1 MLLHLGASWLGQKC
15 PASSAACQVASW
27 QPTLPMSVGPWPQ
40 HGVLPGL
47 QHLLPWLL
55 QLVRPRVLLLVL
67 QAMLGSRACF

>member
-1 MLLHLGASWLGQKC
+1 
-15 PASSAACQVASW
+15 
-27 QPTLPMSVGPWPQ
+27 MSVGPWPQ